1 MPAPAPITLFE
12 YETVVF
18 DWTDRDLAALDRL
31 NRGFGS
37 DLLYLSA
44 TQAGRRVL
52 RATQHVGVFRFG
64 GRTVEVLPKLYQAGT
79 AGDRRDTATGN
90 LLAMLAYAAG
100 TPPLEHGHA
109 PLRTRASNW
118 LEALTRL
125 FAAHL
130 RDLWQYRV
138 YRAYRALDDDLPT
151 LKGKWR
157 LAEQLRHPAQLQ
169 SFAIHYDEFTVDN
182 PQNRVLRL
190 AVERLWGVTQSRE
203 NRALLGQLRE
213 WMAEVAV
220 APEAQV
226 MEARR
231 LPLTRLN
238 QHYEPVLNLAW
249 LLLDRRTLH
258 LVSGDAASYAL
269 VLDMSSL
276 FEGFLC
282 GLIRKHRSEVLPP
295 ALQGCELLD
304 QARSETRY
312 LARRAGLGDRGH
324 VFRLKPDLLLRA
336 EGRVPLLLDAKY
348 KLLNAQERTLD
359 AAQPDFYQMYAY
371 AHRFHCPHVLLVYP
385 QTADMEAPLRER
397 FVLHDADATV
407 DVCTVDLR
415 PDMAR
420 PDARRTMA
428 GRLRDLFTLATP
440 AKEPEHG

>member
-1 MPAPAPITLFE
+1 M
-12 YETVVF
+12 
-18 DWTDRDLAALDRL
+18 ALERL
-31 NRGFGS
+31 NRGFKS

-44 TQAGRRVL
+44 KSTGERVL

-64 GRTVEVLPKLYQAGT
+64 GRTVEVLPKLYAGGT
-79 AGDRRDTATGN
+79 AGDPHAASTAN
-90 LLAMLAYAAG
+90 LFAMLGYAAG
-100 TPPLEHGHA
+100 VPVLEHGQA
-109 PLRTRASNW
+109 PLRTRESNW
-118 LEALTRL
+118 LELLTRL
-125 FAAHL
+125 FATHL

-138 YRAYRALDDDLPT
+138 YRAYRALDDDLPA

-157 LAEQLRHPAQLQ
+157 LAEQLRRPAQLQ
-169 SFAIHYDEFTVDN
+169 SFAVHYDEFTVDN
-182 PQNRVLRL
+182 AQNRVLRL
-190 AVERLWGVTQSRE
+190 AVERLWGLTRSRE

-213 WMAEVAV
+213 WMAEVTL

-258 LVSGDAASYAL
+258 LVSGDTASYAL
-269 VLDMSSL
+269 VLDMNRL
-276 FEGFLC
+276 FEGFVC
-282 GLIRKHRSEVLPP
+282 GFIRKHRTEVLPP

-312 LARRAGLGDRGH
+312 LARRPALRGRGD

-336 EGRVPLLLDAKY
+336 GGEVPLLLDAKY
-348 KLLNAQERTLD
+348 KLLDPRERTLD

-385 QTADMEAPLRER
+385 QTADMEQALQER
-397 FVLHDADATV
+397 FILNDAHAAMV
-407 DVCTVDLR
+407 DVCTIDLR
-415 PDMAR
+415 PDLSR
-420 PDARRTMA
+420 PDARRALA
-428 GRLRDLFTLATP
+428 GRLRDLFAM
-440 AKEPEHG
+440 AEEPTYG